1 MEGAEGYTAS
11 LSRMKLGKKGVVL
24 LTSLKLRKETMIDLV
39 IADDHVVLRE
49 ALCELLETRGKYNVV
64 AQASNGDELV
74 NILNARESHPH
85 LVILDVTM
93 PKVDG
98 LAALETLAAEG
109 RVPPVLVLS
118 ANEAQTKIRSMLKA
132 GAKGYLPK
140 NASLDELEFAIT
152 SILDG
157 KTYLS
162 PSITAPLMDNSPTE
176 SPLDNPLSVLTKREI
191 EIMTHLA
198 DGKPNREIGKLLHIS
213 TRTVDTHRSNILK
226 KLKVRTNAE
235 LVKLAISQNLITI

>member
-1 MEGAEGYTAS
+1 
-11 LSRMKLGKKGVVL
+11 
-24 LTSLKLRKETMIDLV
+24 MIDLI

-49 ALCELLETRGKYNVV
+49 ALCELLETRGRYNVV
-64 AQASNGDELV
+64 AQASDGDELI
-74 NILNARESHPH
+74 NLLRSETPD

-93 PKVDG
+93 PRVDG
-98 LAALETLAAEG
+98 LAALEQMAING
-109 RVPPVLVLS
+109 KIPPVLVLS
-118 ANEAQTKIRSMLKA
+118 ANEAQTKVRAALKA
-132 GAKGYLPK
+132 GARGYLPK

-162 PSITAPLMDNSPTE
+162 PSITAPLMDGAPAE
-176 SPLDNPLSVLTKREI
+176 SPLDNPLSVLTKRET
-191 EIMTHLA
+191 EILTHLA
-198 DGKPNREIGKLLHIS
+198 DGKPNREIGKMLHIS

-235 LVKLAISQNLITI
+235 LVKLAITHGLISI

>member
-1 MEGAEGYTAS
+1 
-11 LSRMKLGKKGVVL
+11 
-24 LTSLKLRKETMIDLV
+24 MIDLI

-49 ALCELLETRGKYNVV
+49 ALSELLETRGKYKVV
-64 AQASNGDELV
+64 AQASDGDELV
-74 NILNARESHPH
+74 NLLSSQSPD

-98 LAALETLAAEG
+98 LAALEKMSNNG
-109 RVPPVLVLS
+109 KMPPVLVLS
-118 ANEAQTKIRSMLKA
+118 ANEAQGQVRAALKA

-140 NASLDELEFAIT
+140 NSSLNELEFAIN
-152 SILDG
+152 SILEG

-162 PSITAPLMDNSPTE
+162 PAITAPLMDSKPDAE
-176 SPLDNPLSVLTKREI
+176 NPLTVLTKREI
-191 EIMTHLA
+191 EILAYLA

-226 KLKVRTNAE
+226 KLKMKTNAE
-235 LVKLAISQNLITI
+235 LVKLAISNNLITI